1 MTSSLLH
8 PGIIL
13 ILFGLFI
20 PLIKNRL
27 IVLLFPIASFI
38 ILFSLD
44 NGTVI
49 KLDYGNYELI
59 LLSIDK
65 LSIMIPMLAIGFV
78 IVFFFIMILIS

>member
-38 ILFSLD
+38 ILFLSPSHNFSKHIAFQWFQHHFDWLLLLD
-44 NGTVI
+44 
-49 KLDYGNYELI
+49 
-59 LLSIDK
+59 S
-65 LSIMIPMLAIGFV
+65 
-78 IVFFFIMILIS
+78 